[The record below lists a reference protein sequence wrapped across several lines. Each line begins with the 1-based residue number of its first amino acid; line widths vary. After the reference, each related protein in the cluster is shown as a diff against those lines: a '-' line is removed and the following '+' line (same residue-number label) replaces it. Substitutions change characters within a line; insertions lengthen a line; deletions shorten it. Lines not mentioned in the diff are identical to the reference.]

1 MENGVG
7 NHELSRDTSNIMERG
22 RSTRTISLSGS
33 ERTNETNVG
42 DDQTKHN
49 MTEQLPEKEVV
60 NLVMLLKR
68 RVETL
73 ELELS
78 RVKEDIDQA

>member
-49 MTEQLPEKEVV
+49 MTEQLPEKEA
-60 NLVMLLKR
+60 VMLLKR

-78 RVKEDIDQA
+78 RVKEDIDKA

>member
-42 DDQTKHN
+42 DDLTKHN
-49 MTEQLPEKEVV
+49 MTEQLPEKEA
-60 NLVMLLKR
+60 VMLLKR

-73 ELELS
+73 ELDLS
-78 RVKEDIDQA
+78 RVKEDIDKA